1 MNKKFSTFV
10 ASLLLAGAVG
20 TASAAISDKGAM
32 SSYPIAT
39 AKAIDGKFYQL
50 SDGNKVL
57 TMEKTDKGT
66 YVLKFVPYE
75 QAELAKTLWEI
86 KATDSKDEKGLA
98 FQFYNVST
106 GLPISIDVS
115 KANVGENLTV
125 VEMAQGVNT
134 WSWMRGV
141 EGDALLTPKAIE
153 SFFGAKRDSVV
164 TLINTPNGVA
174 ARKYATRDM
183 ASVANGLQVKAM
195 EASPVRLNAYDL
207 NTMLQTGK
215 SKLHLTF
222 TPNVSKDANVNEFTG
237 ADGKREFKVVPA
249 VGENSLSIGSVADA
263 KNDLDV
269 KEADKVAKQ
278 TAATEAVE
286 AFLKLD
292 GTPQQLLLEL
302 EAARK
307 ALNEANENIAVDKAI
322 YGNSKY
328 LAEVS
333 ADKKMGYLAEY
344 EAAVVVSEGD
354 RKAWDEAREARLKA
368 LGKLN
373 TAEIDKTNAEAE
385 LARLENEKIQT
396 ADDLKEAA
404 EAHSKAY
411 NNEKYIKSV
420 LKTAGSLSETGNEFA
435 AEDGALYKNNS
446 FEKLQKNDVEAAEA
460 LVYYFQKTIGKTA
473 LNIALTSEAK
483 DAYLASYTQA
493 KDDAS
498 AAKKVAEDAN
508 TVAETAYEEYQSGD
522 FAEAQTAYT
531 KAKAAYDKKDKDY
544 NKVLAKWND
553 SSDGARE
560 IWGKV
565 ESAQADVDR
574 FNKQMDDAHSRLVKE
589 YATLGAKQNKVT
601 ELDVAFG
608 EAETEYIA
616 AKKNV
621 VSTRDAANAAELA
634 WIDALNYYNG
644 IKNQANDWYSLEY
657 SDGTHLMVDT
667 AYIEENSSIK
677 HQGFALS
684 KFKAAEVAYP
694 GIEKMTARDI
704 NGRFNFRFDYY
715 PTKDSLVITA
725 DGGNDKPVNNVN
737 WSDYRPI
744 RKVNGRNYVKMAVL
758 GTGANEHRELTL
770 GAPYQ
775 IYTGFENPQQTLN
788 TRISL
793 GLLKNTPGIEVPAGL
808 YHIDIVDTE
817 DAQKNGARLM
827 VDLDGSLTKVAP
839 AEWDVMNFDHM
850 PAAKWIVTGSTLF
863 GDSPEI
869 INQETTALFNNGV
882 YDVVSVENGVVTL
895 EVNYFYQNDVRDGIV
910 KLTPAKSTADGYFN
924 ADTKNKY
931 YTLNYLSVNDGLAIS
946 VGNSTVG
953 KDTILRVSSE
963 ATKFDLE
970 LVKKYTYG
978 QAYGDVKKLEKASY
992 LIRVNDSYKFA
1003 NNHKYVQVSDVDGTE
1018 MLVVVDGKENATPFF
1033 LKEVNDVD
1041 GHYYA
1046 LIADDKKAGVIDASG
1061 LIKAEDITAETTT
1074 SAFALNPV
1082 DVNLYREFTADELG
1096 KNGAMKFYRVNS
1108 TEKAYLYEGANS
1120 LLCVEGKGDNA
1131 AEAFNVISTGV
1142 KETIMPQYL
1151 IAKDVKFVEGTD
1163 DLCDICGK
1171 PDCDHSF
1178 STKDTTFG
1186 RFLVNM
1192 IDSVPANKLYTW
1204 ENKYSRLA
1212 FLPGYMTADTLF
1224 IEDTN
1229 KKVALSTLNKHDQ
1242 TKFSFRLVSDE
1253 SNDFLIESESWKNG
1267 NAFTGGIAP
1276 MEKGGWVKIQNGVP
1290 VIVSAEFETEA
1301 AQADVFNADV
1311 AEDDATANDEITT
1324 SEVTVIA
1331 GEGNVTIANAAG
1343 KKVVVSNIL
1352 GQVVATQVLTSD
1364 NAVIVAPQGVV
1375 VVAVEGGEAVKAI
1388 VR

>member
-1 MNKKFSTFV
+1 MVNQKK
-10 ASLLLAGAVG
+10 
-20 TASAAISDKGAM
+20 
-32 SSYPIAT
+32 
-39 AKAIDGKFYQL
+39 
-50 SDGNKVL
+50 
-57 TMEKTDKGT
+57 
-66 YVLKFVPYE
+66 
-75 QAELAKTLWEI
+75 
-86 KATDSKDEKGLA
+86 
-98 FQFYNVST
+98 
-106 GLPISIDVS
+106 
-115 KANVGENLTV
+115 
-125 VEMAQGVNT
+125 
-134 WSWMRGV
+134 
-141 EGDALLTPKAIE
+141 
-153 SFFGAKRDSVV
+153 
-164 TLINTPNGVA
+164 
-174 ARKYATRDM
+174 
-183 ASVANGLQVKAM
+183 
-195 EASPVRLNAYDL
+195 
-207 NTMLQTGK
+207 
-215 SKLHLTF
+215 
-222 TPNVSKDANVNEFTG
+222 
-237 ADGKREFKVVPA
+237 
-249 VGENSLSIGSVADA
+249 
-263 KNDLDV
+263 
-269 KEADKVAKQ
+269 
-278 TAATEAVE
+278 
-286 AFLKLD
+286 
-292 GTPQQLLLEL
+292 
-302 EAARK
+302 
-307 ALNEANENIAVDKAI
+307 
-322 YGNSKY
+322 
-328 LAEVS
+328 
-333 ADKKMGYLAEY
+333 
-344 EAAVVVSEGD
+344 
-354 RKAWDEAREARLKA
+354 
-368 LGKLN
+368 
-373 TAEIDKTNAEAE
+373 
-385 LARLENEKIQT
+385 
-396 ADDLKEAA
+396 
-404 EAHSKAY
+404 
-411 NNEKYIKSV
+411 
-420 LKTAGSLSETGNEFA
+420 
-435 AEDGALYKNNS
+435 
-446 FEKLQKNDVEAAEA
+446 
-460 LVYYFQKTIGKTA
+460 
-473 LNIALTSEAK
+473 
-483 DAYLASYTQA
+483 
-493 KDDAS
+493 
-498 AAKKVAEDAN
+498 
-508 TVAETAYEEYQSGD
+508 
-522 FAEAQTAYT
+522 
-531 KAKAAYDKKDKDY
+531 
-544 NKVLAKWND
+544 
-553 SSDGARE
+553 
-560 IWGKV
+560 
-565 ESAQADVDR
+565 
-574 FNKQMDDAHSRLVKE
+574 
-589 YATLGAKQNKVT
+589 
-601 ELDVAFG
+601 
-608 EAETEYIA
+608 
-616 AKKNV
+616 
-621 VSTRDAANAAELA
+621 
-634 WIDALNYYNG
+634 
-644 IKNQANDWYSLEY
+644 
-657 SDGTHLMVDT
+657 
-667 AYIEENSSIK
+667 
-677 HQGFALS
+677 
-684 KFKAAEVAYP
+684 
-694 GIEKMTARDI
+694 
-704 NGRFNFRFDYY
+704 
-715 PTKDSLVITA
+715 
-725 DGGNDKPVNNVN
+725 
-737 WSDYRPI
+737 
-744 RKVNGRNYVKMAVL
+744 KVNGRNYVKMAVL

-808 YHIDIVDTE
+808 YHIDVVNTE

-869 INQETTALFNNGV
+869 INQETTDLFNNGV

-895 EVNYFYQNDVRDGIV
+895 EVSYFYQNGVREDIV

-1041 GHYYA
+1041 DHYYA
-1046 LIADDKKAGVIDASG
+1046 LIAGDKKAGVIDASG

-1074 SAFALNPV
+1074 SAFALNSV

-1301 AQADVFNADV
+1301 AQADVFNV
-1311 AEDDATANDEITT
+1311 EVTEGGATANDEITT
-1324 SEVTVIA
+1324 SEVTIIA

-1364 NAVIVAPQGVV
+1364 NAVIAAPQGVV
-1375 VVAVEGGEAVKAI
+1375 VVAVEGEEAVKAI

>member
-32 SSYPIAT
+32 SSYPVAI

-50 SDGNKVL
+50 SDGYQVL
-57 TMEKTDKGT
+57 TMEKTAKGT
-66 YVLKFVPYE
+66 YVLKFVPYG

-153 SFFGAKRDSVV
+153 SFFGAERDSVV

-174 ARKYATRDM
+174 ARKYATKDM
-183 ASVANGLQVKAM
+183 ASVASNLQVKPM

-263 KNDLDV
+263 KNDV
-269 KEADKVAKQ
+269 ADKQTNYDQLKEELSVAIENLVSLDGSFGEVKIKWEEAKQ
-278 TAATEAVE
+278 
-286 AFLKLD
+286 KHQD
-292 GTPQQLLLEL
+292 
-302 EAARK
+302 
-307 ALNEANENIAVDKAI
+307 AVDTRDNAQQAYDDALANI
-322 YGNSKY
+322 GTYTEERGKY
-328 LAEVS
+328 YSQYESALIISEAE
-333 ADKKMGYLAEY
+333 
-344 EAAVVVSEGD
+344 
-354 RKAWDEAREARLKA
+354 RKAWDDARNARIDAQNDRDAKREARDVVL
-368 LGKLN
+368 
-373 TAEIDKTNAEAE
+373 AEYKKYEEERNAASAQETQLQTEATVKNAIYQGVE
-385 LARLENEKIQT
+385 GVLR
-396 ADDLKEAA
+396 AA
-404 EAHSKAY
+404 K
-411 NNEKYIKSV
+411 
-420 LKTAGSLSETGNEFA
+420 GS
-435 AEDGALYKNNS
+435 
-446 FEKLQKNDVEAAEA
+446 KNDVKDEFIASLEDNAYFNWVKNSDPDAADELLEYLKEQNLANLEDATIEAYVRPYKKAFDDAFDAYGKAFRAKEEAQANLDECTPRYNVAFDAVLEAEKLFDKA
-460 LVYYFQKTIGKTA
+460 YETEKAILAQWNNSTTEANEIWAKVEECDRQIAENEGKRDEAFKTLMDVTTLIPTLWADVEKYAEEFSKKGTA
-473 LNIALTSEAK
+473 FGLAQMEVARLNGETFNAWELLNAAK
-483 DAYLASYTQA
+483 SYLAS
-493 KDDAS
+493 
-498 AAKKVAEDAN
+498 
-508 TVAETAYEEYQSGD
+508 
-522 FAEAQTAYT
+522 
-531 KAKAAYDKKDKDY
+531 
-544 NKVLAKWND
+544 
-553 SSDGARE
+553 
-560 IWGKV
+560 
-565 ESAQADVDR
+565 
-574 FNKQMDDAHSRLVKE
+574 
-589 YATLGAKQNKVT
+589 
-601 ELDVAFG
+601 
-608 EAETEYIA
+608 
-616 AKKNV
+616 
-621 VSTRDAANAAELA
+621 
-634 WIDALNYYNG
+634 
-644 IKNQANDWYSLEY
+644 IKNLANDWYSLEY

-744 RKVNGRNYVKMAVL
+744 QKVNGRNYVKMAVL

-808 YHIDIVDTE
+808 YHIDVVNTE

-869 INQETTALFNNGV
+869 INQETTDLFNNGV

-895 EVNYFYQNDVRDGIV
+895 EVSYFYQNGVREDIV

-1041 GHYYA
+1041 DHYYA
-1046 LIADDKKAGVIDASG
+1046 LIAGDKKAGVIDASG

-1074 SAFALNPV
+1074 SAFALNSV

-1301 AQADVFNADV
+1301 AQADVFNV
-1311 AEDDATANDEITT
+1311 EVTEGGATANDEITT
-1324 SEVTVIA
+1324 SEVTIIA

-1364 NAVIVAPQGVV
+1364 NAVIAAPQGVV
-1375 VVAVEGGEAVKAI
+1375 VVAVEGEEAVKAI